1 MTTSTQVVDAAFKQ
15 RFADGMEDVTYRRR
29 PLYGLWPK
37 KTDLGGANLT
47 TDGFKVPIKF
57 ANTNAISG
65 NFAIAQA
72 KSASVSSKVQAW
84 IMTTAHQ
91 YGFIQ
96 LDMESVDR
104 SEGGM
109 NAFIDLKALEM
120 EAIAENLATRL
131 HHFSY
136 LDGTGALAQV
146 GNSTQM
152 PSFAVST
159 MQLNN
164 SETAVYFQPTD
175 ELTVSATES
184 GAERAFGSGN
194 HGWLVLGVNLD
205 AGQFTVATPAG
216 ALVNLNDATDGIPA
230 VAALDWIAH
239 RGDRQVAGAAP
250 PNAQVITGFAGFIPN
265 AATTI
270 TSTTLYGLDRSQFV
284 DFLAGSRQDYSG
296 LGIEDA
302 LVRGANVIAKK
313 DGMIEQ
319 YFVNHKHY
327 SDLVTA
333 VSSKGVVT
341 YLNISPEEYPT
352 IGYRG
357 IRIQGANSE
366 IDVIADYACPSTQCT
381 GMDVS
386 KWKLASVGDTIKM
399 MVGDGLNFLR
409 SPTSDSIQAYWVS
422 YAALFPES
430 PRDCIN
436 LTMAA

>member
-15 RFADGMEDVTYRRR
+15 RFADGLEDVTYKNR
-29 PLYGLWPK
+29 PLYGLMPK

-47 TDGFKVPIKF
+47 TDGFKIPIKF

-65 NFAIAQA
+65 SFTLAQA
-72 KSASVSSKVQAW
+72 KSASVSSKIQAW
-84 IMTTAHQ
+84 LMTTAHQ

-120 EAIAENLATRL
+120 EAIADNLATRL
-131 HHFSY
+131 HHFTY

-152 PSFAVST
+152 PSFATST
-159 MQLNN
+159 MVLNN
-164 SETAVYFQPTD
+164 PETAVYFQPTD
-175 ELTVSATES
+175 ELTTAATES
-184 GAERAFGSGN
+184 GTELAFGTN
-194 HGWLVLGVNLD
+194 AHGWLVIGVNLD
-205 AGQFTVATPAG
+205 AGTFQVGTAAGVA
-216 ALVNLNDATDGIPA
+216 VNLNDAADGIPT
-230 VAALDWIAH
+230 VAALGWIAH

-250 PNAQVITGFAGFIPN
+250 PNAQVISGFATFIPN
-265 AATTI
+265 AAATI
-270 TSTTLYGLDRSQFV
+270 TNTTLYGIDRTQFV
-284 DFLAGSRQDYSG
+284 DFLAGSRLDISNM
-296 LGIEDA
+296 GIEDG
-302 LVRGANVIAKK
+302 LVRGANVVAKK
-313 DGMIEQ
+313 GGMIEQ
-319 YFVNHKHY
+319 FFVNHKHY

-333 VSSKGVVT
+333 IGSKGVVT

-357 IRIQGANSE
+357 VRIQGANSE
-366 IDVIADYACPSTQCT
+366 IDVISDYACPSTQCT
-381 GMDVS
+381 GAEIS

-422 YAALFPES
+422 YAAMYPES
-430 PRDCIN
+430 PRDNVN
-436 LTMAA
+436 LTMAQ